1 MTVIIVLSK
10 VVVAQ
15 LFIELITYIRSRY
28 SFITQEHFLQTA
40 LGIEILCIS
49 AAVIGENSAF
59 YLFGY
64 NLLGI
69 ILGYVMGYIAA
80 GFATFMTIL
89 GRYDLRNAKIDICCS
104 VLEQQSSKGFLTNLV
119 MTFGNFVLG
128 FSKLP
133 YLHTH
138 PHLRR
143 IYYIG

>member
-1 MTVIIVLSK
+1 MKIVHFIYLAIIYW
-10 VVVAQ
+10 A
-15 LFIELITYIRSRY
+15 LFLAMLWDTS
-28 SFITQEHFLQTA
+28 
-40 LGIEILCIS
+40 
-49 AAVIGENSAF
+49 
-59 YLFGY
+59 
-64 NLLGI
+64 
-69 ILGYVMGYIAA
+69 AA

-89 GRYDLRNAKIDICCS
+89 GRYDSRNAKIDICCS